1 VHDLRSRGF
10 DLLVLWAFEQ
20 NARARRFY
28 ERAGW
33 TLDVT
38 GEHWVL
44 DDVPVPIVRY
54 RLGGEGDEDGDGD

>member
-1 VHDLRSRGF
+1 
-10 DLLVLWAFEQ
+10 VLWAFEQ

-54 RLGGEGDEDGDGD
+54 RLGGMDVLAGTEEGPAGHASSSLD